1 MSIPQ
6 VVILAVIA
14 SAMILL
20 VFFHRRVMEIL
31 FGIKDSFS
39 DFFLSLK
46 YGNFTERE
54 ETVCNI
60 YLNYHYPLYSPYR
73 SYCWNCEKEVN
84 SADSPRCPVCG
95 IYICL
100 NCGAC
105 HPNCTNRDEKILVS
119 EKEVRALLK
128 GKKKKAMKRR
138 INSIKGKSNDKIYYC
153 APVEKEFGAVNQD
166 DKKKK

>member
-39 DFFLSLK
+39 DFFLSMK

-60 YLNYHYPLYSPYR
+60 YLNYHYPIYSPYR

-84 SADSPRCPVCG
+84 SSDSPRCPVCG

-100 NCGAC
+100 NCEIG
-105 HPNCTNRDEKILVS
+105 
-119 EKEVRALLK
+119 RAH
-128 GKKKKAMKRR
+128 
-138 INSIKGKSNDKIYYC
+138 
-153 APVEKEFGAVNQD
+153 V
-166 DKKKK
+166 